1 MFFKSSKISKVSYFL
16 SLLVMII
23 LSSKAIAAEE
33 KTWTTQIDGA
43 QWEQRSF
50 TYQVKCLQWINNEFN
65 ALNDDDQNQIMAF
78 LKKTGCEDLI
88 IKE

>member
-1 MFFKSSKISKVSYFL
+1 QEVGKVYL
-16 SLLVMII
+16 PALLANA
-23 LSSKAIAAEE
+23 KAIVAEE

-50 TYQVKCLQWINNEFN
+50 PYQAKCLQWINDEFN

-88 IKE
+88 LRG